1 VPRRALLQHWI
12 LPPVWEIL
20 DECPR
25 NATNLYVWKHRFVC
39 HGGINLK
46 KSSGPVN
53 SGCYLLSTDFGA
65 LLILAQTSQTS
76 PWSSAEAWPLY
87 VELCSDMVLLE
98 SDRWQKSSW
107 VPRESGDIG
116 RTWNWCHVVSMFQ
129 IWNVSDVSDVSSG
142 LMTFECLSMFI
153 NVYQCFK
160 WFHSGAISTNCCAL
174 WGWFHF
180 SGRPSKNQKHHRHFW
195 TNPWCFS
202 AAFGNAHSFFF
213 KSHLREIRVRSCN
226 LLLQARMD
234 ALMAVWAK
242 TPMYVLPE
250 KWASPTKCHHAWMLN
265 QAK

>member
-1 VPRRALLQHWI
+1 MIRTLCFQTVPRRALLQHWI

-46 KSSGPVN
+46 KSSGQCPVN
-53 SGCYLLSTDFGA
+53 SGCYLLSTDFVA
-65 LLILAQTSQTS
+65 LLILEQTSQTS

-116 RTWNWCHVVSMFQ
+116 RSWNWCHVVSMFQ

-153 NVYQCFK
+153 NVYQRLSMF
-160 WFHSGAISTNCCAL
+160 
-174 WGWFHF
+174 
-180 SGRPSKNQKHHRHFW
+180 QVV
-195 TNPWCFS
+195 
-202 AAFGNAHSFFF
+202 SFRCNFN
-213 KSHLREIRVRSCN
+213 KLLCPLRMVSF
-226 LLLQARMD
+226 Q
-234 ALMAVWAK
+234 W
-242 TPMYVLPE
+242 
-250 KWASPTKCHHAWMLN
+250 
-265 QAK
+265 